1 MSKFI
6 APRTVICG
14 NCMPGPLTSDT
25 EDSDSDRD
33 SEYSTFGFSD
43 FGYSGP
49 HQRDDDYCG
58 PNNSEFE
65 DTYSSDSDEDEEAVK
80 CACRSIR
87 VSIYDNFRHKSKTEV
102 VTTPWQT
109 QLLNHPPETGLNTL
123 VLHNGKLYTVKWAG
137 NWKKLGT
144 AYWPRGFRDF
154 DSASTAHYVSIE
166 ISISDTLSKVLTT
179 TTMIAK
185 DTEAMVRCCH
195 IGNVPVVKIAN
206 PMRKDARRQIAFQ
219 VDVLKALDAER
230 RAAVPEIP
238 KFDVTKLLYDEEGVY
253 GYRRELGFVRQ
264 MYELGKLAQADLAN

>member
-1 MSKFI
+1 MSRFS

-14 NCMPGPLTSDT
+14 NCMPTSPAADT
-25 EDSDSDRD
+25 EDSDSDCD
-33 SEYSTFGFSD
+33 SEYSAFGFSD

-49 HQRDDDYCG
+49 YQSDDDYCG
-58 PNNSEFE
+58 PNNSEFK
-65 DTYSSDSDEDEEAVK
+65 DAYSADSDEDEEA
-80 CACRSIR
+80 
-87 VSIYDNFRHKSKTEV
+87 SKTEV
-102 VTTPWQT
+102 VTTPRQT

-144 AYWPRGFRDF
+144 AYWPRGLRDF
-154 DSASTAHYVSIE
+154 DGASTAHYVSTE
-166 ISISDTLSKVLTT
+166 ISISDTLRKILTT

-195 IGNVPVVKIAN
+195 IGNVPVIKIAN
-206 PMRKDARRQIAFQ
+206 PMRKDARRQITFQ

-230 RAAVPEIP
+230 KAAVTEIP
-238 KFDVTKLLYDEEGVY
+238 KFDVTKLLVDEEGVY

-264 MYELGKLAQADLAN
+264 MCELGKLAQADLAC